1 MSFLIQFGSRT
12 HGIVW
17 KLQKYF
23 SEGVRES
30 DVYIRVCSFTC
41 LLGTR
46 VGFVKKVSTKYV
58 CIGKGLCLILKIFF
72 IHLILYNF

>member
-23 SEGVRES
+23 SEGGGEVMFILEFAVS
-30 DVYIRVCSFTC
+30 LVFW
-41 LLGTR
+41 GE
-46 VGFVKKVSTKYV
+46 VKFCFIKEVSKKYV
-58 CIGKGLCLILKIFF
+58 SM
-72 IHLILYNF
+72 YV